1 MKHPD
6 KNNKDEKGC
15 FIDMI
20 ISFLSHSRKKNRRW
34 KSERRETVKLE
45 TWTLWAQMASDE
57 N

>member
-45 TWTLWAQMASDE
+45 TWTL
-57 N
+57 